1 MLVWG
6 CGGVERDVERD
17 VERGVERG
25 VECDVERGVER
36 GVECDVERGV
46 ELGVERVDTD
56 LLPLSLRGDWL
67 LGDVL
72 IKTLASLRVGRRD
85 DSGLPERRA
94 LAFGTSGSCK
104 NGMAAYGASRSAH
117 QAVTLSNSDGALGQ
131 ATDSVCTTGA

>member
-36 GVECDVERGV
+36 GVE
-46 ELGVERVDTD
+46 LGVERVDTD
-56 LLPLSLRGDWL
+56 LLPLLLRGDWL

-72 IKTLASLRVGRRD
+72 IKTLASLRAGRRD
-85 DSGLPERRA
+85 DSGLSERRA

-104 NGMAAYGASRSAH
+104 NSIAAYGASRSAH

-131 ATDSVCTTGA
+131 AWSSH